1 MTQPSLINLHANEYD
16 QELHY
21 YPFAVNLD
29 MCVGSCNTLDG
40 LSNKLCVPNETEDLN
55 LHVFSMTQGIN
66 ESRTLTKHISCK
78 CDCNFENVTQII
90 NVGVSVKKVIFRL
103 LQHVLAIE

>member
-1 MTQPSLINLHANEYD
+1 MY
-16 QELHY
+16 Y

-29 MCVGSCNTLDG
+29 VCVGSCNTLDG
-40 LSNKLCVPNETEDLN
+40 LSNKVCVPNETEDLN

-90 NVGVSVKKVIFRL
+90 NVGVSVKKVAFRL

>member
-1 MTQPSLINLHANEYD
+1 MTQPSLINFHANEYD
-16 QELHY
+16 QELQY

-29 MCVGSCNTLDG
+29 MYVGSCNTLDG
-40 LSNKLCVPNETEDLN
+40 LSNQLCVPNETEDLN

-90 NVGVSVKKVIFRL
+90 NVGVSVKKVVFRL

>member
-1 MTQPSLINLHANEYD
+1 MIQPSLINLNANEYG

-40 LSNKLCVPNETEDLN
+40 LSSKVCVPNETEDLN
-55 LHVFSMTQGIN
+55 LYFFSMAPGIS
-66 ESRTLTKHISCK
+66 ESRTLAKHISCK
-78 CDCNFENVTQII
+78 CDSRFDGRRFSSNHNCWCEC
-90 NVGVSVKKVIFRL
+90 KKDCF
-103 LQHVLAIE
+103 